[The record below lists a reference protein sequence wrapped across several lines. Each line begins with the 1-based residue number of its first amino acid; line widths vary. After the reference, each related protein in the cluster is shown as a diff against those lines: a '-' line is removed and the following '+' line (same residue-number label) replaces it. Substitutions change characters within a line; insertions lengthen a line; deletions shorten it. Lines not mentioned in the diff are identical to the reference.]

1 MVTFTAPGSGASG
14 SFAGGTKTAKTNASG
29 VATSAIFSANA
40 KVGSYTVT
48 AKMTGV
54 STPASFAL
62 TNTMA
67 GGGGSR
73 HDGD

>member
-1 MVTFTAPGSGASG
+1 MIA
-14 SFAGGTKTAKTNASG
+14 
-29 VATSAIFSANA
+29 FSANV
-40 KVGSYTVT
+40 KVASYTVT
-48 AKMTGV
+48 AKVTGA

-73 HDGD
+73 QHAN